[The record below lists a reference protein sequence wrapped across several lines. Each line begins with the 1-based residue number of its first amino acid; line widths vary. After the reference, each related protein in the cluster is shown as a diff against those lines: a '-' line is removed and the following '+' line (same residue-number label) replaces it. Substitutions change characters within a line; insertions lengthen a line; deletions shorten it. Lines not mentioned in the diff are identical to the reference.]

1 MRRWSET
8 TSRNKKKFVKVIKR
22 EETHCSF
29 LIGKREREMLF
40 SLLQRYPVMLGA
52 HFKTR
57 NPPKTDQARKNQD
70 LLEEALAE
78 QQKENRKQLEQML
91 AENGRFVENDLGYT
105 FRLSHS
111 EIEWLLQ
118 VLNDIKVGSWVQ
130 LGEPDFRTTPTPPL
144 NEQTILLAW
153 AVEVAERFQRA
164 LLEATQAA
172 ETE

>member
-1 MRRWSET
+1 M
-8 TSRNKKKFVKVIKR
+8 KVIKR
-22 EETHCSF
+22 EEAHCLF

-57 NPPKTDQARKNQD
+57 NPPKTDESKKNQD

-78 QQKENRKQLEQML
+78 QQKENRREVEQML
-91 AENGRFVENDLGYT
+91 AEAGRFVENDLGYT
-105 FRLSHS
+105 FRLSYS

-118 VLNDIKVGSWVQ
+118 VFNDIKVGSWIQ
-130 LGEPDFRTTPTPPL
+130 LGEPDFSSAASPPL

-153 AVEVAERFQRA
+153 AMEVAEGFQRA
-164 LLEATQAA
+164 LLDATHAA
-172 ETE
+172 EPAEPEPE

>member
-1 MRRWSET
+1 M
-8 TSRNKKKFVKVIKR
+8 KFIKR

-40 SLLQRYPVMLGA
+40 ALVQRYPVMLGA
-52 HFKTR
+52 HFKSR
-57 NPPKTDQARKNQD
+57 NPPKTDEAKKNQD

-78 QQKENRKQLEQML
+78 QQKENRKQIEQML

-105 FRLSHS
+105 FRLSYS

-118 VLNDIKVGSWVQ
+118 VLNDIKVGSWIQ
-130 LGEPDFRTTPTPPL
+130 LGEPDLSSTKTPPL

-153 AVEVAERFQRA
+153 AMEIAGIFQHA
-164 LLEATQAA
+164 LLEAHAA
-172 ETE
+172 EPD